1 MLGGSI
7 RAIKQWESPAG
18 ISIPQR
24 HTCQDCWHAVQVVD
38 AARVMH
44 EEVPLNLGLDLGIAH
59 DGKGACEGGEGGAV
73 RAGRHGGTVGA

>member
-1 MLGGSI
+1 M
-7 RAIKQWESPAG
+7 
-18 ISIPQR
+18 
-24 HTCQDCWHAVQVVD
+24 QVVD